1 MKRGGLWVLLHK
13 NNVLMCKYIRVHKYV
28 SKRLVT
34 LITQPSLIKQ

>member
-28 SKRLVT
+28 SKRFSHPDNAT
-34 LITQPSLIKQ
+34 LTY